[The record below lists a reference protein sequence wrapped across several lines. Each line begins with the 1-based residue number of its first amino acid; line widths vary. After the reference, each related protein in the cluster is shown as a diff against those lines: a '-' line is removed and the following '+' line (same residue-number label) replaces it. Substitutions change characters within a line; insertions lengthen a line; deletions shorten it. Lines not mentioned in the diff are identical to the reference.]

1 MRQNLQYLY
10 DRCIDNVGINDPY
23 KTDKTLGIHD
33 VLKAHFLIA
42 DFFIESGNQFIM
54 VGPRDINLLHSSVG
68 RQHAGYGKNMKWHTS
83 FDLSAT
89 LFYGL
94 IKDHPF
100 HDANKRTALL
110 CLLYQ
115 LSIMRFFST
124 CMQKELENIA
134 VYVAHGELGRYKIF
148 RDLRQKGNTDPEVR
162 TISWFLKK
170 NTRKMDKKFHSI
182 TYKKLRT
189 ILNRHG
195 YDLQNP
201 SNNKIDIVPIEE
213 RREMLKIWKK
223 KEKIGAKVAQ
233 VGFPGWTKQ
242 VGKGAI
248 NTVRK
253 ATNLTADY
261 GFDSSTFFKGEDPI
275 DCLISHYQEPLIN
288 LSSK

>member
-1 MRQNLQYLY
+1 MRQELQHLY
-10 DRCIDNVGINDPY
+10 DRWVDNIGSDDPY
-23 KTDKTLGIHD
+23 KTNRTLGIYD

-42 DFFIESGNQFIM
+42 DFFIESGKKIIA

-68 RQHAGYGKNMKWHTS
+68 RQHAGYGKSMKWHTP
-83 FDLSAT
+83 FELSAT

-115 LSIMRFFST
+115 LSIMHLCPT
-124 CMQKELENIA
+124 CQQKELENIA
-134 VYVAHGELGRYKIF
+134 VYVAHGKLARYKIF
-148 RDLRQKGNTDPEVR
+148 RDLRQKGNADPEVK

-170 NTRKMDKKFHSI
+170 NTRKTDKKFYSI
-182 TYKKLRT
+182 TYNKLKT
-189 ILNRHG
+189 VLNKHG

-201 SNNKIDIVPIEE
+201 NNNKIDVIRIEE
-213 RREMLKIWKK
+213 KRKMLGILGK
-223 KEKIGAKVAQ
+223 KEKLGVKVTQ
-233 VGFPGWTKQ
+233 IGFPGWTRE
-242 VGKGAI
+242 VGKRAI
-248 NTVRK
+248 GTVRK
-253 ATNLTADY
+253 ATKLTADR

-275 DCLISHYQEPLIN
+275 DCLISYYQEPLIN